1 MKARAWRWFSRA
13 RYFLQGK
20 TKAKTMAVH
29 NCALLRSWKI
39 KVPKLWRMNR
49 PAISSMIGRNC
60 AIGYGGGTSR
70 DVVYGGAHRHLPSSA
85 FPRMGSFVQSRRFR
99 FFNIDE
105 NA

>member
-39 KVPKLWRMNR
+39 KVPKVMANEQAGYFIHDWQELHDRVR
-49 PAISSMIGRNC
+49 RRHVTRCRLRRCAPSFTLVRVSAHGVLRSRQAISLL
-60 AIGYGGGTSR
+60 
-70 DVVYGGAHRHLPSSA
+70 RH
-85 FPRMGSFVQSRRFR
+85 
-99 FFNIDE
+99 
-105 NA
+105 